1 MCETAL
7 NKIDKKGGFSLKGL
21 GLLRTVIGGFAAY
34 ELLKLMKA
42 GSKQVL
48 RPPGASDEDEF
59 LALCTRCGK
68 CNQACPYKSI
78 NMGTSN
84 MGLGLGTPFID
95 ARESPCWLCED
106 FPCVEACPTTAL
118 SGIEKRSDVNMGVA
132 IIDKDTCI
140 AYKGI
145 RCEVCYRECPLI
157 DEAIK
162 LDIYLKP
169 DDNIHAIFGPVIDP
183 EKCVGCGICVHKCV
197 VENPVAIKI
206 QPREAG
212 GLL

>member
-1 MCETAL
+1 M
-7 NKIDKKGGFSLKGL
+7 KGL
-21 GLLRTVIGGFAAY
+21 GLLRTLVGGLAAY

-42 GSKQVL
+42 GSKQAL

-78 NMGTSN
+78 LMGSTD

-118 SGIEKRSDVNMGVA
+118 SGIHNRYDVEMGTAV
-132 IIDKDTCI
+132 INEDICI
-140 AYKGI
+140 AYHGM

-157 DEAIK
+157 DEAITINYFLRPGFEK
-162 LDIYLKP
+162 
-169 DDNIHAIFGPVIDP
+169 HAVFAPVIDK
-183 EKCVGCGICVHKCV
+183 EKCVGCGICVHKC
-197 VENPVAIKI
+197 PVDTPEIAIQVK
-206 QPREAG
+206 PRKAG